1 MKTIRLLLPIRVGKE
16 IFPNNA
22 VFDAADDV
30 AEDLLGH
37 NPPCAEET
45 DAIERYPIGNPL
57 NHVDDYPVHGG
68 EKFPLP
74 EGEESIVAAG
84 KFKNH
89 ADRLVER
96 RLQAVEPPAATVSK
110 EPAPAKVEVTAEMKQ
125 AEKDEPARKAAEA
138 ATPVVVAPAVKP
150 VVAPTPT
157 PTVVTPAA
165 KDKA

>member
-30 AEDLLGH
+30 AGDLLGH

-74 EGEESIVAAG
+74 EGEESVVPVG
-84 KFKNH
+84 RFKNH
-89 ADRLVER
+89 ADRIVER
-96 RLQAVEPPAATVSK
+96 RLEAAEPPAATVSK
-110 EPAPAKVEVTAEMKQ
+110 EPAPAKVEVTKEMKE
-125 AEKDEPARKAAEA
+125 AEKTEAEVKPA
-138 ATPVVVAPAVKP
+138 VAPAVKP
-150 VVAPTPT
+150 AAT
-157 PTVVTPAA
+157 PTVVTPTV